1 MAVSLETV
9 WPSISSDSLV
19 FMLSVIFVVLIAV
32 LIILII
38 RLQRSLSYKRE
49 QDNNLRQMLTQ
60 LNQDNERI
68 QQTAAQRI
76 MESNRDQRDINA
88 MFLNQLQEASRGN
101 QQLLDGIRTSV
112 QVQMNQIAGHLREMQ
127 AVSGDVRS
135 LKQALGSIRG
145 RGVIGELQLEQLLAD
160 MLSPT
165 QYQMQAVLRS
175 GSREAVDAAIRLS
188 ENPADGS
195 TVWLPIDA
203 KFPLDYLNRLLSAR
217 EADDDAAAAVFL
229 KELTG
234 RLRQEA
240 KKISER
246 YILPPQ
252 TTDFAILYLPGE
264 TLFAEVM
271 RDGSLAGDLYRQY
284 RVLLAGPTSMASIL
298 AGLQAVF
305 RLQSMEQRS
314 LEIAQTLTQLQIDFR
329 HYESSLNQTHGR
341 LTRTLKELE
350 RCLYHARQ
358 VNNQLESFNS
368 ANRMTEESDR
378 TGEENDEGDEERES

>member
-1 MAVSLETV
+1 
-9 WPSISSDSLV
+9 
-19 FMLSVIFVVLIAV
+19 MLSVIFVVLIAV

-112 QVQMNQIAGHLREMQ
+112 QAQMNQIAGHLREMQ

-368 ANRMTEESDR
+368 DNRMTEESDR